1 MNIKESAKAR
11 KKEIVEDIITIY
23 NLKLKSSNNF
33 ELIDRLIYSLLE
45 DNGVK
50 LTIWYGRST
59 DFDDVMVDLLEK
71 CTPDS
76 ISDYLAIFTDVFFDE
91 YTIYCYIDGK
101 EYAFE
106 VGYDGEDYRK
116 LMQYKHT
123 WKLLQDEELGMRLEN
138 SKTSSLGA

>member
-1 MNIKESAKAR
+1 MSSKESAKAR
-11 KKEIVEDIITIY
+11 KKEIVEDIMTIC
-23 NLKLKSSNNF
+23 NLKFKSSNNF
-33 ELIDRLIYSLLE
+33 ELLDRLIYSLLD
-45 DNGVK
+45 DNGVR

-59 DFDDVMVDLLEK
+59 DCDEVMVDLLEK
-71 CTPDS
+71 CTPES

-91 YTIYCYIDGK
+91 YTIYCYLDGK

-116 LMQYKHT
+116 IMQYKHT

>member
-1 MNIKESAKAR
+1 MNSKESAKAR
-11 KKEIVEDIITIY
+11 KKEIIEDIITIS

-50 LTIWYGRST
+50 LTIWYGRSH
-59 DFDDVMVDLLEK
+59 DCNEVMVDLLEK
-71 CTPDS
+71 CTHES

-91 YTIYCYIDGK
+91 YTIYYYLNGK
-101 EYAFE
+101 ENAFE

-116 LMQYKHT
+116 LMQYKST
-123 WKLLQDEELGMRLEN
+123 WKSLQDENLEMILEN
-138 SKTSSLGA
+138 SRVSSLGA